1 MNATPAL
8 RRFAQFAL
16 VGIFC
21 LPLACVEE
29 GGEELESSQALLMEE
44 LEAAPMEFEEDVE
57 PVDPV
62 FLLDLPTNQAARALF
77 GEGLAHIESS
87 DAFRQVSW
95 MMDAGDVSG
104 LEFKVL
110 THQGEWTEWAPVEI
124 TFEEG
129 IMKNALI
136 RLEEPTYELKMR
148 GGEEIDS
155 ALMEFYEE
163 VVARQEFLPNP
174 VAPQG
179 DSLEDPTAGGM
190 EDIAVTRQASVAPSN
205 LVISRSQWGATNP
218 NKVCGNVVAPY
229 RIAIHHTYRPASDGG
244 DAAARMR
251 SMQSYHMN
259 NLGWCDIGYHFVVS
273 QSGHIYQGRSRSDRP
288 GAHVGGQN
296 SGNVGIS
303 FIADFTTQTPT
314 NTQMDAGAR
323 IMRWV
328 RDHHGVALNRNTVK
342 GHREH
347 SGQSTSCPGGMVNHL
362 GDLINRANGST
373 GTTSSPTAPP
383 PSSPSTTSP
392 TTSSPTS
399 SSSSPSSS
407 SGSNSSQF
415 TLQPAGCSTTGSGS
429 EAPLGFLLLAALGL
443 VAVRRK
449 SA

>member
-1 MNATPAL
+1 MVTHSSL
-8 RRFAQFAL
+8 RRIAQFAF

-29 GGEELESSQALLMEE
+29 GAVEELESSQAALTSN
-44 LEAAPMEFEEDVE
+44 LETEVLEFEEDVE
-57 PVDPV
+57 PVDPI
-62 FLLDLPTNQAARALF
+62 FLLDLPTNYSARALF
-77 GEGLAHIESS
+77 EEGVAHIESS
-87 DAFRQVSW
+87 DRFQQVSW

-104 LEFKVL
+104 LQFQAL
-110 THQGEWTEWAPVEI
+110 TRSGEWTEWAPVEI

-129 IMKNALI
+129 QMKNALI
-136 RLEEPTYELKMR
+136 RLEEPTLEMKMR
-148 GGEEIDS
+148 GGEEIES

-163 VVARQEFLPNP
+163 VIARQEFVPNP
-174 VAPQG
+174 AAPEMG
-179 DSLEDPTAGGM
+179 TVEDPTMDG
-190 EDIAVTRQASVAPSN
+190 EDLRITRQASVAPSN
-205 LVISRSQWGATNP
+205 LVIPRSNWGATNP

-229 RIAIHHTYRPASDGG
+229 RVAIHHTYRPASDGG
-244 DAAARMR
+244 NPAARMR

-347 SGQSTSCPGGMVNHL
+347 SGQATSCPGGMVNHL
-362 GDLINRANGST
+362 GDLINRANGTAGTST
-373 GTTSSPTAPP
+373 APTAPP
-383 PSSPSTTSP
+383 PSSST

-399 SSSSPSSS
+399 SSSNTGSTGSSS
-407 SGSNSSQF
+407 SPQYS
-415 TLQPAGCSTTGSGS
+415 LQPAGCSAMGSGE
-429 EAPLGFLLLAALGL
+429 EAPLGLLLLGALGL
-443 VAVRRK
+443 VVLRRK
-449 SA
+449 KA